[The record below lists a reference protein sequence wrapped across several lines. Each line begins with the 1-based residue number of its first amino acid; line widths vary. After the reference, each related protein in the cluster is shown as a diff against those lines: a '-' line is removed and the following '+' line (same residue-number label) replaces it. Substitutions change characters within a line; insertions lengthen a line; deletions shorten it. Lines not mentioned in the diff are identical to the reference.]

1 MKESAGILLT
11 LSVLLVLGIATMGCS
26 SSSDS
31 AATTVVTTETTIAP
45 AFSAGD
51 VVASSSSPTSA
62 WLIISYDSSTD
73 EYTRAYIYKNT
84 DGSWGYRLNANT
96 ETSSRTTMEKVY
108 TVTVTHVTV
117 SSIPTAQP
125 TTIVTTTVTTRVTT
139 VATTATATTAP
150 KPSFKSMDPDE
161 GTSGDT
167 VDTIITGANFVDT
180 PTVKLTHSG
189 DSSITA
195 TDVTWNSATEIEA
208 TFEIPDDL
216 SSGIWNVVITNPDG
230 QSYTYSNEF
239 TVHEVT
245 DDEDE

>member
-1 MKESAGILLT
+1 MKETAGILLT
-11 LSVLLVLGIATMGCS
+11 LSVLLVIGIATMGCS

-108 TVTVTHVTV
+108 KVKVTHVTV

-125 TTIVTTTVTTRVTT
+125 TTIVTTTVTTRATT

-150 KPSFKSMDPDE
+150 KPSFKDMDPD
-161 GTSGDT
+161 SGYAGDSVSST
-167 VDTIITGANFVDT
+167 ITGNGFVET
-180 PTVKLTHSG
+180 PTVKLTKSG
-189 DSSITA
+189 SSTITA
-195 TDVTWNSATEIEA
+195 SSVSWDSATQIEA
-208 TFEIPDDL
+208 TFDIPNTTAA
-216 SSGIWNVVITNPDG
+216 GIWNVVITNPDG
-230 QSYTYSNEF
+230 QSLTYANEF
-239 TVHEVT
+239 TVHEYT
-245 DDEDE
+245 DDE